1 MSIYTKK
8 GDRGKTSLFKRAGK
22 KDTRVSK
29 DSKIICAIGA
39 VDELNSFLGIVL
51 AFSRNK
57 QLKKDLTLIQ
67 KNLLTIGSILA
78 GSKLKLEEDETNN
91 LEKSIDRYD
100 REIVPL
106 KNFIIPQGTK
116 TASLLQ
122 YSRTLTR
129 RAERE
134 VVALSKNRQV
144 KASVLKYLNRLS
156 DYLYTLSRWINLKE
170 GGKEDI
176 WNPR

>member
-8 GDRGKTSLFKRAGK
+8 GDRGKTSLFKRTGK

-29 DSKIICAIGA
+29 NSKIICAIGA

-51 AFSRNK
+51 AFSRSK
-57 QLKKDLTLIQ
+57 QLTKDVTLIQ
-67 KNLLTIGSILA
+67 KNLLTIGSMLA
-78 GSKLKLEEDETNN
+78 GSKLKLEDNETNN
-91 LEKSIDRYD
+91 LEKSIDKFD
-100 REIVPL
+100 REIAPL
-106 KNFIIPQGTK
+106 KNFIMPQGTK

-134 VVALSKNRQV
+134 VVSLSNNRHV
-144 KASVLKYLNRLS
+144 KASILKYLNRLS

-170 GGKEDI
+170 GGKEEI